1 MFREHGSDTRWP
13 TVGIQRTHEWCS
25 NAYKACGLSMRH
37 ALEGLWLIGQSSPG
51 GKPRPSEIFWP
62 ADTTYPYRTH
72 RLSWTIKHMPAMGYK
87 TPGPTGCPMTH
98 RWTAHWIANV
108 ECHRTLHGICK
119 GIARG
124 LQIVTW
130 HLMPHPISHG
140 PSIDMWNTASQ
151 YISFPL
157 HHRRV
162 GPREITRSRI
172 RIVMGDAVGSV

>member
-1 MFREHGSDTRWP
+1 M
-13 TVGIQRTHEWCS
+13 
-25 NAYKACGLSMRH
+25 
-37 ALEGLWLIGQSSPG
+37 WLIDEACLRRLVAYWAEFTG
-51 GKPRPSEIFWP
+51 GEATAVRNILASRY
-62 ADTTYPYRTH
+62 YPYRTH